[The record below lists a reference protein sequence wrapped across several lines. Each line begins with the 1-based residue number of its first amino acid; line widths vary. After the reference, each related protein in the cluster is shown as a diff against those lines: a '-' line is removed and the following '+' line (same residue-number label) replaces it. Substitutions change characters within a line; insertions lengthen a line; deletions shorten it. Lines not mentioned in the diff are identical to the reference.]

1 MSDMNALTPE
11 LSDFERSTL
20 AELGN
25 MTMGAGAATLSMIL
39 NKVVNITNPEVGETT
54 LDALAGEYQMPQVV
68 VMVRYMLGNDYP
80 IVFLLTPQDTAVIC
94 DLMMGGEGTA
104 PSPEIGDM
112 QLSAVGEAMNQMLGS
127 AATAMSQFFSR
138 PVSITPP
145 SITFLPLGQVDAVAQ
160 ALGVE
165 TVAKLDYRFTIDGL
179 LDSTLMQVIPV
190 SSAKK
195 LVESLLLAA
204 DNPEAVAQQVAAEAA
219 EARRKA
225 AQAEAAMAGDA
236 PEQAPAA
243 ASSVPQAEPAMAGIA
258 PSQLAASAVS
268 AGVEQTIPR
277 SPLMDAPFPTAAP
290 GIAPSPLQEA
300 AYMAPPTDPAFQA
313 PAGYPPPGYAPQGY
327 PPGYPQQ
334 PGYPQPGY
342 QQAPAGYPPPG
353 YPPQPGYAPQGYAQ
367 GPSPFAADPVGVR
380 QASFSPLANQTGME
394 HISGLDLIMDVPL
407 RVTVELGRTRMQIR
421 DVLDLGKGS
430 VVELDKLVGEP
441 VDMLVNGK
449 LIAKGEV
456 VVIDENFGI
465 RVTDIVSPIERFN
478 TLKIQ

>member
-1 MSDMNALTPE
+1 
-11 LSDFERSTL
+11 
-20 AELGN
+20 
-25 MTMGAGAATLSMIL
+25 
-39 NKVVNITNPEVGETT
+39 
-54 LDALAGEYQMPQVV
+54 
-68 VMVRYMLGNDYP
+68 
-80 IVFLLTPQDTAVIC
+80 
-94 DLMMGGEGTA
+94 
-104 PSPEIGDM
+104 
-112 QLSAVGEAMNQMLGS
+112 
-127 AATAMSQFFSR
+127 
-138 PVSITPP
+138 
-145 SITFLPLGQVDAVAQ
+145 
-160 ALGVE
+160 
-165 TVAKLDYRFTIDGL
+165 
-179 LDSTLMQVIPV
+179 
-190 SSAKK
+190 
-195 LVESLLLAA
+195 
-204 DNPEAVAQQVAAEAA
+204 
-219 EARRKA
+219 
-225 AQAEAAMAGDA
+225 
-236 PEQAPAA
+236 
-243 ASSVPQAEPAMAGIA
+243 MAGIA
-258 PSQLAASAVS
+258 PSQLAASAVA

-290 GIAPSPLQEA
+290 GISASPLQEA

-313 PAGYPPPGYAPQGY
+313 PAGYPP
-327 PPGYPQQ
+327 
-334 PGYPQPGY
+334 
-342 QQAPAGYPPPG
+342 
-353 YPPQPGYAPQGYAQ
+353 PGYAPQGYAQ

>member
-54 LDALAGEYQMPQVV
+54 LETLAGEYQMPQVV

-145 SITFLPLGQVDAVAQ
+145 SITFLPLGQVDAVAE

-165 TVAKLDYRFTIDGL
+165 SVAKLDYKFTIDGL
-179 LDSTLMQVIPV
+179 LDSTMMQVIPV

-225 AQAEAAMAGDA
+225 AEAEAAAAAANA
-236 PEQAPAA
+236 PEEATASA
-243 ASSVPQAEPAMAGIA
+243 ASVPQFQAEPAMAGIA
-258 PSQLAASAVS
+258 PSQLAASAVA

-313 PAGYPPPGYAPQGY
+313 PAGYPPPGYAPAPQGY
-327 PPGYPQQ
+327 PP

-342 QQAPAGYPPPG
+342 QQAPPGYPPPG
-353 YPPQPGYAPQGYAQ
+353 YPPPGYAPPGYAQ